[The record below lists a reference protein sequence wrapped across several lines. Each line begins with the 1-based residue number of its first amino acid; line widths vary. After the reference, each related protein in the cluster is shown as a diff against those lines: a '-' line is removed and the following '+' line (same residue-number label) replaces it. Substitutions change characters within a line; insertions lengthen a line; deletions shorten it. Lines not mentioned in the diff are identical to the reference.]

1 MKILIAEDDPTS
13 AMLLERTLESDGY
26 KVVATLDGAQ
36 ALAAIRR
43 ETFDAL
49 ITDWMM
55 PNMDGISLVRRVRA
69 EFDVP
74 PPILVVTALSSAD
87 AKLHALDAG
96 ADDYLAKPYQPHE
109 ILRRLR
115 SCIDRARQP
124 APGATIDASTL
135 GMTAARP
142 ADHVGVAIAAST
154 GGPEALR
161 MVVPELTPGA
171 GAAYFLVLHGPAWML
186 ETFAERLVGLSKLNV
201 CLAEDHAPIA
211 LDTLYVCP
219 GEVHLVVEGNEL
231 RLSHEPAEN
240 FVRPAADPLFRSVA
254 ASYGR
259 NAIAVVMTGM
269 GRDGSLG
276 AQYVHHAGGH
286 VLVQDPTTAT
296 AASMPR
302 TTLGMGCVDKI
313 FRLEELGAGIRR
325 HAQQLSQQLAPQ
337 MQRV

>member
-13 AMLLERTLESDGY
+13 AKLLARTLESDGY
-26 KVVATLDGAQ
+26 TVVVTVDGAL
-36 ALAAIRR
+36 ALEAIRQT
-43 ETFDAL
+43 TFDAL

-69 EFDVP
+69 ELDSP

-87 AKLHALDAG
+87 AKSHALDAG
-96 ADDYLAKPYQPHE
+96 ADDYLSKPYEPRE

-115 SCIDRARQP
+115 SCIDRAQQP
-124 APGATIDASTL
+124 APRAHFDPKTIKSAP
-135 GMTAARP
+135 ARP

-161 MVVPELTPGA
+161 TVIPALQPGLR
-171 GAAYFLVLHGPAWML
+171 AAYFLVLHGPVWML
-186 ETFAERLVGLSKLNV
+186 ETFTERLVEISKLKV
-201 CLAEDHAPIA
+201 EIAEDHAVIET
-211 LDTLYVCP
+211 DTLYVCP
-219 GEVHLVVEGNEL
+219 GEVHLKVEGSEL

-240 FVRPAADPLFRSVA
+240 FVRPAADPLFRSLA

-259 NAIAVVMTGM
+259 NALAVVMTGM

-276 AQYVHHAGGH
+276 AQHVHHAGGR
-286 VLVQDPTTAT
+286 VLVQDPTTAI

-302 TTLGMGCVDKI
+302 TTLGMGCVDQI
-313 FRLEELGAGIRR
+313 FRLDELGAGIQQ
-325 HAQQLSQQLAPQ
+325 HARQLASQLGP
-337 MQRV
+337 VHV